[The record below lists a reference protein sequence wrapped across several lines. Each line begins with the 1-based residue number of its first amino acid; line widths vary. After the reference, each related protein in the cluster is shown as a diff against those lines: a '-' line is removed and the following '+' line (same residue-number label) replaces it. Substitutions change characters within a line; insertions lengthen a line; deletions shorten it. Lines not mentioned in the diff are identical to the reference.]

1 MYAVSLPHMT
11 IALIIFGSL
20 LAFAA
25 IGSAV
30 SKLKKVPDVMTA
42 MASVGVK
49 PHQVPILAALE
60 IAGGLGVIAGIWVPT
75 LGALASA
82 GLVLYFLG
90 ALFSHAKKKHGPAD
104 FGAALGIFIIA
115 VVTTYLQLQR

>member
-1 MYAVSLPHMT
+1 MT
-11 IALIIFGSL
+11 IALIVFGSL

-25 IGSAV
+25 IGSAI
-30 SKLKKVPDVMTA
+30 SKLVKVPDVMTA

-49 PHQVPILAALE
+49 PNQVPVLAALE
-60 IAGGLGVIAGIWVPT
+60 IAGGLGIIAGIWSPGLGT
-75 LGALASA
+75 LSA
-82 GLVLYFLG
+82 ACLVLYFVG
-90 ALFSHAKKKHGPAD
+90 ALISHMKKKHKVAD

>member
-1 MYAVSLPHMT
+1 MT

-25 IGSAV
+25 IGSAI

-49 PHQVPILAALE
+49 PNQIPVLAFLE
-60 IAGGLGVIAGIWVPT
+60 IAGGLGVILGIWNKQ
-75 LGALASA
+75 LGVVSSA
-82 GLVLYFLG
+82 ALVLYFIC
-90 ALFSHAKKKHGPAD
+90 ALFAHFSRKHKVAD
-104 FGAALGIFIIA
+104 FGAALGIFVIA
-115 VVTTYLQLQR
+115 TITTVLQLKR

>member
-1 MYAVSLPHMT
+1 MT

-25 IGSAV
+25 IGSAI
-30 SKLKKVPDVMTA
+30 SKLVKVPDVMAA

-49 PHQVPILAALE
+49 PNQVPVLAFLE
-60 IAGGLGVIAGIWVPT
+60 IAGGLGIIAGIWAPGLGT
-75 LGALASA
+75 LASICLVAYFAGAL
-82 GLVLYFLG
+82 L
-90 ALFSHAKKKHGPAD
+90 SHMKKKHKVAD

-115 VVTTYLQLQR
+115 CITTALQFKR